1 MTTRT
6 VLHQLLELGQQ
17 IWLDHL
23 SRDLLEGGRLA
34 QLLEIGVSGIT
45 TNPSI
50 FENAIAKSPLYR
62 EDVEALRR
70 TSLPPPERLERL
82 TFADVRRACDLLL
95 PLWEA
100 SGGERGYVSL
110 EVDPALA
117 HDAAG
122 TIAAARRVHAAI
134 ERPNLL
140 VKIPGTAAGAEAL
153 EALVAEGINVNVTLL
168 FSRTQY
174 RRVVEAY
181 RRGLEQRQAAGR
193 PLAPMFGVASLF
205 LSRLDTAVDALLAE
219 RAPER
224 PDWQGKTAVA
234 FAKLAYRDFL
244 QHFGED
250 AFGSLRRAGARAQR
264 PLWASTSTKNPA
276 YPDLLYVEP
285 LVGPE
290 TVNTLPE
297 ATLMALLDH
306 GQARGATIVEDVD
319 AAQAHWARCARLDI
333 DLEAIGETLQ
343 QQGLAQFEAAQ
354 QRLLTLLA

>member
-1 MTTRT
+1 MTRT
-6 VLHQLLELGQQ
+6 VLHDLLDLGQQ
-17 IWLDHL
+17 IWLDNL

-62 EDVEALRR
+62 EDVDALRR
-70 TSLPPPERLERL
+70 APLSPLQRLEQL

-95 PLWEA
+95 PLWQE

-110 EVDPALA
+110 EVDPELA
-117 HDAAG
+117 PDAAG

-140 VKIPGTAAGAEAL
+140 VKIPGTAAGAQAL
-153 EALVAEGINVNVTLL
+153 ETLVAEGINVNVTLL

-174 RRVVEAY
+174 RRVAEAY

-193 PLAPMFGVASLF
+193 PLAAVFGVASLF

-219 RAPER
+219 RAPEH
-224 PDWQGKTAVA
+224 PEWQGKTAVA
-234 FAKLAYRDFL
+234 FAKLAYQDFRH
-244 QHFGED
+244 HFDE
-250 AFGSLRRAGARAQR
+250 ASFGVLRRAGARVQR

-285 LVGPE
+285 LVGQE

-297 ATLMALLDH
+297 ATLTALLDH
-306 GQARGATIVEDVD
+306 GQARGATILEEVD
-319 AAQAHWARCARLDI
+319 AAQAHWAQLARLDI
-333 DLEAIGETLQ
+333 DPEAIGEALQ

-354 QRLLTLLA
+354 RRLLALLA

>member
-17 IWLDHL
+17 IWLDNL

-45 TNPSI
+45 TNPPI

-62 EDVEALRR
+62 EDVDALRR
-70 TSLPPPERLERL
+70 APLSPLQRLEQL

-95 PLWEA
+95 SLWKS

-110 EVDPALA
+110 EVDPGLA

-122 TIAAARRVHAAI
+122 TIAAARRVHTAI

-140 VKIPGTAAGAEAL
+140 VKIPGTVAGAQAL
-153 EALVAEGINVNVTLL
+153 EALIAEGINVNVTLL

-174 RRVVEAY
+174 RRVAESY
-181 RRGLEQRQAAGR
+181 RRGLEQRQASGLA
-193 PLAPMFGVASLF
+193 LAPVFGVASLF

-219 RAPER
+219 RVPEQ
-224 PDWQGKTAVA
+224 PEWQGKTAVT
-234 FAKLAYRDFL
+234 FAKLAYQDFL
-244 QHFGED
+244 GHFAED
-250 AFGSLRRAGARAQR
+250 AFAFLRHAGARAQR

-297 ATLMALLDH
+297 ATLSALLDH
-306 GQARGATIVEDVD
+306 GQVRGATLLEDVES
-319 AAQAHWARCARLDI
+319 AQAHWERLARLGI
-333 DLEAIGETLQ
+333 DLEAIGEALQ
-343 QQGLAQFEAAQ
+343 QQGLTQFEAAQ
-354 QRLLTLLA
+354 QRLLELLA

>member
-117 HDAAG
+117 HDAA
-122 TIAAARRVHAAI
+122 AQLQHL
-134 ERPNLL
+134 EDEL
-140 VKIPGTAAGAEAL
+140 V
-153 EALVAEGINVNVTLL
+153 LL
-168 FSRTQY
+168 FRI
-174 RRVVEAY
+174 
-181 RRGLEQRQAAGR
+181 
-193 PLAPMFGVASLF
+193 
-205 LSRLDTAVDALLAE
+205 VDAMIAMHV
-219 RAPER
+219 
-224 PDWQGKTAVA
+224 AVKPGGVMPA
-234 FAKLAYRDFL
+234 GTSFSEPPAT
-244 QHFGED
+244 
-250 AFGSLRRAGARAQR
+250 SPIRR
-264 PLWASTSTKNPA
+264 T
-276 YPDLLYVEP
+276 
-285 LVGPE
+285 
-290 TVNTLPE
+290 
-297 ATLMALLDH
+297 
-306 GQARGATIVEDVD
+306 
-319 AAQAHWARCARLDI
+319 
-333 DLEAIGETLQ
+333 
-343 QQGLAQFEAAQ
+343 
-354 QRLLTLLA
+354 

>member
-17 IWLDHL
+17 IWLDNL

-62 EDVEALRR
+62 EDVDALRR
-70 TSLPPPERLERL
+70 APLSPLQRLEQL

-95 PLWEA
+95 PLWHA

-110 EVDPALA
+110 EVDPGLA

-140 VKIPGTAAGAEAL
+140 VKIPGTVAGAQAL

-174 RRVVEAY
+174 RRVAEAY
-181 RRGLEQRQAAGR
+181 RRGLEQRQATGR
-193 PLAPMFGVASLF
+193 PLAPIFGVASLF

-219 RAPER
+219 HPE
-224 PDWQGKTAVA
+224 WQGKTAVA
-234 FAKLAYRDFL
+234 FAKLAYQDFL
-244 QHFGED
+244 SHFAED
-250 AFGSLRRAGARAQR
+250 AFASLRSAGARAQR

-290 TVNTLPE
+290 TVNTLPD
-297 ATLMALLDH
+297 ATLAALIDH
-306 GQARGATIVEDVD
+306 GQVRGATLLEDV
-319 AAQAHWARCARLDI
+319 ASAQAHWERLARLDI

-343 QQGLAQFEAAQ
+343 QQGLTQFESAQ
-354 QRLLTLLA
+354 QRLLELLA

>member
-1 MTTRT
+1 MMTRT

-17 IWLDHL
+17 IWLDNL

-62 EDVEALRR
+62 EDVDALRR
-70 TSLPPPERLERL
+70 APLSPLQRLEQL

-95 PLWEA
+95 PLWQT

-110 EVDPALA
+110 EVDPGLA
-117 HDAAG
+117 HDADG

-140 VKIPGTAAGAEAL
+140 VKIPGTGAGAQAL

-174 RRVVEAY
+174 RRVAESY
-181 RRGLEQRQAAGR
+181 RRGLKRRQAAGLA
-193 PLAPMFGVASLF
+193 LAPVFGVASLF

-219 RAPER
+219 HPE
-224 PDWQGKTAVA
+224 WQGKTAVT
-234 FAKLAYRDFL
+234 FAKLAYQDFL
-244 QHFGED
+244 SHFAED
-250 AFGSLRRAGARAQR
+250 AFASLRSAGARAQR

-297 ATLMALLDH
+297 ATLAALLDH
-306 GQARGATIVEDVD
+306 GQARGATLLEDV
-319 AAQAHWARCARLDI
+319 ASAQAHWERLARLGI

-343 QQGLAQFEAAQ
+343 QQGLTQFEAAQ
-354 QRLLTLLA
+354 QRLLELLA

>member
-1 MTTRT
+1 MTRT

-17 IWLDHL
+17 IWLDNL
-23 SRDLLEGGRLA
+23 SRDLLDEGRLA
-34 QLLEIGVSGIT
+34 RLLEMGVSGIT
-45 TNPSI
+45 TNPAI

-70 TSLPPPERLERL
+70 AALSPVQRLEQL

-95 PLWEA
+95 PLWKA

-110 EVDPALA
+110 EVDPELA

-122 TIAAARRVHAAI
+122 TIAAARQVHAAI

-140 VKIPGTAAGAEAL
+140 VKIPGTVAGAQAL
-153 EALVAEGINVNVTLL
+153 DALVAEGINVNVTLL

-174 RRVVEAY
+174 RRVAEAY

-193 PLAPMFGVASLF
+193 PLAPIFGVASLF
-205 LSRLDTAVDALLAE
+205 LSRLDTAVDALLVE
-219 RAPER
+219 RAPEH
-224 PDWQGKTAVA
+224 PEWQGKTAVA
-234 FAKLAYRDFL
+234 FAKLAYQDFL
-244 QHFGED
+244 RHFGED

-290 TVNTLPE
+290 TVNTLPD
-297 ATLMALLDH
+297 ATLAALIDH
-306 GQARGATIVEDVD
+306 GQVSGATILEDVE
-319 AAQAHWARCARLDI
+319 AAQAHWERCVRLGI
-333 DLEAIGETLQ
+333 DLEAIGEALQ
-343 QQGLAQFEAAQ
+343 QQGLTQFEAAQ
-354 QRLLTLLA
+354 QRLLDLLS